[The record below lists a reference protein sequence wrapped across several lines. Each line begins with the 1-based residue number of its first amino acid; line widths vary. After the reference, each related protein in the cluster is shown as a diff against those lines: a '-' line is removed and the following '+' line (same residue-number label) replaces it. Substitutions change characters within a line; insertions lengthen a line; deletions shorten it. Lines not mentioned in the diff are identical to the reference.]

1 MQGYDLIVIGGGA
14 AGLGAARAAVRG
26 KRRVLLVSEGP
37 LGGDCTFFGCVPSK
51 ALLEG
56 AKRGDSF
63 AEATKYM
70 RDSITE
76 IAANEDQAALARE
89 GIDVIRARATFTD
102 RQTLVVDGA
111 AYSAKRFII
120 ATGAKPNVLPIEG
133 LEKVDYLTYETVFD
147 LDRVPDRT
155 LVVGGGAIGCELATA
170 LRGFGSAVTLVE
182 FAPRLLP
189 LEEQRASTIA
199 TEHIE
204 QKGIVVKVGT
214 KVSTIQQV
222 DGGRYFAE
230 LASGERIDFD
240 RILIATGR
248 KPNTAGLNLEAAG
261 IALNSN
267 GTIKVDSRLIT
278 SNKNIAAIGDVNGL
292 SPFTHAADEQ
302 GRISVQNL
310 FVPLAKRHFYPDRIP
325 HVTYV
330 DPEVAS
336 IGIVESGHNVAR
348 SEKLRVVEFELSK
361 SDRDILAK
369 SSDGYIKLIAAPRRF
384 TRFLLGGRLVG
395 ASVVS
400 PRAGEII
407 NQISML
413 VALKT
418 PLARAVFTVFA
429 YPTFSTPLRSA
440 ISRFFIKVDGE
451 GWRSFQGQ
459 SQVTISG

>member
-1 MQGYDLIVIGGGA
+1 MQEYDLIVIGGGA
-14 AGLGAARAAVRG
+14 AGLAAARAAVRG

-37 LGGDCTFFGCVPSK
+37 LGGDCTFFGCIPSK

-56 AKRGDSF
+56 AKRGESF
-63 AEATKYM
+63 TKTARYM
-70 RDSITE
+70 RDSIAE
-76 IAANEDQAALARE
+76 IASNEDESTLVKE
-89 GIDVIRARATFTD
+89 GIDVVSARATFAD
-102 RQTLVVDGA
+102 RRTLVVDGKG
-111 AYSAKRFII
+111 YRAKRFII
-120 ATGAKPNVLPIEG
+120 ATGAKPNVFPIEG
-133 LEKVDYLTYETVFD
+133 IELVDYLTYETVFD
-147 LDRVPDRT
+147 LEEVPNRT

-170 LRGFGSAVTLVE
+170 LRGFGSEVTLVE

-199 TEHIE
+199 TKHLER
-204 QKGIVVKVGT
+204 KGITIHTAT
-214 KVSTIQQV
+214 KVSKIGQ
-222 DGGRYFAE
+222 DGDGSFVAE
-230 LASGERIDFD
+230 LSGGERINFD

-248 KPNTAGLNLEAAG
+248 KPNTSELDPESAGVE
-261 IALNSN
+261 LNSN
-267 GTIKVDSRLIT
+267 GSIKVDSQLIT
-278 SNKNIAAIGDVNGL
+278 SNKKIAAIGDVNGL

-310 FVPLAKRHFYPDRIP
+310 FVPLAKRHFDPDKIP

-336 IGIVESGHNVAR
+336 IGIVESGRNVPGSGR
-348 SEKLRVVEFELSK
+348 LRVVEFDLSK

-384 TRFLLGGRLVG
+384 TGFLLGGRLVA

-459 SQVTISG
+459 S